1 MKIVADANIPFVK
14 EAFSEFGDVE
24 VVSGRSISGETVA
37 DASML
42 LVRSVTPVGRE
53 LLEGSSVKFVASAT
67 MGIDHVDAAYLAENN
82 IGFAYAPGANA
93 NSVAEYVIAAIILFA
108 EKNSIDLTGKTLGIV
123 GVGNVGGRLFSLANA
138 LGLRCLLNDPP
149 KKKLTKSDF
158 FRDLDTVLAQSDI
171 VSLHV
176 PLTGSGEFPTFHLA
190 GSEFFSK
197 VKKGAIFINSSRGN
211 VVDEKALQRARRDR
225 LGGLIVDVW
234 ENEPAISLETL
245 AMADFATPHVA
256 GYSYDGK
263 IRRPY
268 MIYEAA
274 CAFYFKSKTWRAEK
288 CIQEGAAQN
297 LDLRKCPTPL
307 AKAVGA
313 SCPIMDDDARLRETL
328 MMHDAKKR
336 AEHFDG
342 LRAGYPRRLEFS
354 HFSLQCS
361 NETPRETIDIFR
373 ALGFRLGMS
382 C

>member
-263 IRRPY
+263 IRGTY